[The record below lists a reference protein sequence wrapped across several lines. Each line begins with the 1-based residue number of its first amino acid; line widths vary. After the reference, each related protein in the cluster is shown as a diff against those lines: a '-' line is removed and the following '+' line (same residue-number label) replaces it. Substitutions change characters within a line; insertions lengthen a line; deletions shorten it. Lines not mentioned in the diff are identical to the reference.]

1 MKTSTR
7 RWLFALVT
15 VTSALTFAATSAFA
29 EEAKSSQE
37 NNTGQTMYPGMM
49 GYGGMGPGYRH
60 PEGMG
65 PGYMGRGGRGYGYGM
80 GYGGMMGPGMMGGG
94 MGMLYGLN
102 LDKSQRDKVR
112 ALMRE
117 QRTANCKLMTEMMD
131 VHDELAAA
139 YDKDKPDAKA
149 VGRLYEKMQGMQR
162 QMLERSVQMRN
173 KMRGILNKEQQ
184 EQFDRYYHG
193 GMGMMGYGGMMGG
206 YGGMMGPGM
215 MGYGGMMGP
224 GMMWESG
231 E

>member
-1 MKTSTR
+1 MKTKST
-7 RWLFALVT
+7 RWLFTLITVCAASVFV
-15 VTSALTFAATSAFA
+15 VTSSYADTP
-29 EEAKSSQE
+29 KSSDE
-37 NNTGQTMYPGMM
+37 DNSGQTMYPGMGPGMM

-80 GYGGMMGPGMMGGG
+80 GYGGMMGHGMMGYGGMMGGG
-94 MGMLYGLN
+94 MGMMYGLH

-117 QRTANCKLMTEMMD
+117 QRGANCKVMTEMMD
-131 VHDELAAA
+131 VRDELAAE

-149 VGRLYEKMQGMQR
+149 IGKLYEKMQGMQR
-162 QMLERSVQMRN
+162 QMLERSIQMRN
-173 KMRGILNKEQQ
+173 KMRGILNKEQK
-184 EQFDRYYHG
+184 EQFDQYYHG
-193 GMGMMGYGGMMGG
+193 GMMGH
-206 YGGMMGPGM
+206 GM

-224 GMMWESG
+224 GMMWDSG